1 MEASLYLLSSE
12 LMTRCA
18 VEWSPKSQQKLVFLG
33 RLQGCSAYLVASLLS
48 YIAMTGESEQQALSL
63 SLNPA

>member
-1 MEASLYLLSSE
+1 
-12 LMTRCA
+12 MTRCA